1 MRFLQKL
8 GRALMQAV
16 AVLPVAALLMGI
28 GYALDSQGW
37 GAGSPV
43 ASVFLGAGIAVLDN
57 IGIIF
62 AIAVAYGL
70 SKDKDGAA
78 ALSGYVGF
86 AVVTTL
92 LNPKSVANIRG
103 SLHALV
109 GMPADQA
116 AAMKE
121 QIMHQISVVEGFAK
135 MNGGNVFVGIIIGI
149 VAAAIY
155 NKFSKTKLPD
165 FLAFFSGRRLVPILT
180 SFAAIGISAV
190 LLFLWPVVYS
200 GLIAFGTSIQSL
212 GALGAGLFG
221 FFNRLLIPTGLH
233 HALNAVFWQNI
244 IGINDITNFLTNAP
258 EAVRGVTGM
267 YQAGF
272 FPIMMWGLPGA
283 ALAMYQTAKPGRKK
297 EAFALLFAA
306 SLTSI
311 VTGVTEPIE
320 FAFMFL
326 APVLYLVH
334 AILTGVSMFI
344 AASFGWIAGFG
355 FSAGAIDY
363 VLSIFNP
370 LAKDW
375 YMLIPLGIFFFIVY
389 WAIFRLFIKMFNL
402 KTPGREDEADES
414 EGRQFDIATTDF
426 TAMAETIVTGL
437 GGKENIDSIE
447 HCVTRLRVVVKD
459 ELLVNEKVIKNARVS
474 GVIRPSQKNVQVVV
488 GPQVQ
493 FVYDEIKR
501 L

>member
-43 ASVFLGAGIAVLDN
+43 ANVFLGAGLAVLDN

-86 AVVTTL
+86 AVVTQL
-92 LNPKSVANIRG
+92 LKPSSIVNIR
-103 SLHALV
+103 SAYAV
-109 GMPADQA
+109 TAGMPAAEA
-116 AAMKE
+116 AAKQAEILKM
-121 QIMHQISVVEGFAK
+121 VTVNEGFGK

-180 SFAAIGISAV
+180 SFAAIGISAI
-190 LLFLWPVVYS
+190 LLFVWPLVYQA
-200 GLIAFGTSIQSL
+200 LISFGTSIQSM
-212 GALGAGLFG
+212 GAVGAGLFG

-233 HALNAVFWQNI
+233 HALNTVFWQDI
-244 IGINDITNFLTNAP
+244 IGINDINYFLNNAP

-297 EAFALLFAA
+297 EVFALLFAA

-334 AILTGVSMFI
+334 ALLTGVSMFI

-402 KTPGREDEADES
+402 KTPGREDEADAS
-414 EGRQFDIATTDF
+414 EGRQLDVATTDF
-426 TAMAETIVTGL
+426 SAIAETILTGL
-437 GGKENIDSIE
+437 GGKENIESIE

-474 GVIRPSQKNVQVVV
+474 GIVRPSQKNVQVIV